1 MEMRLDAVT
10 DFLNDQPWFQQ
21 LKQKW
26 EELDPQSRTY
36 LQIAGFVTT
45 VVILLFAVF
54 STVWSVH
61 KLKVDSSEKSD
72 LLNMLQNANEELR
85 RLHDNAPDASASDN
99 GKWDIYFG
107 TVASNAGLDRSSL
120 NISAEKP
127 GNSSDISK
135 EALYDIGMKKIT
147 VRQAIKFAFGLESG
161 SRPVKVRNLIIDT
174 HADPEG
180 YIDATLAVSG
190 FSVILD
196 KDKK

>member
-36 LQIAGFVTT
+36 LQIAGFVGTT
-45 VVILLFAVF
+45 AVLLFLVF
-54 STVWSVH
+54 NTIWSVH
-61 KLKVDSSEKSD
+61 KLKTDSSEKSE
-72 LLNMLQNANEELR
+72 LLTMLVNANEEMR

-99 GKWDIYFG
+99 GKWDVYFEG
-107 TVASNAGLDRSSL
+107 IAGAAGLDHSAL
-120 NISAEKP
+120 TISTEKP
-127 GNSSDISK
+127 GNNSDISK
-135 EALYDIGMKKIT
+135 EAMYDISMKKIT
-147 VRQAIKFAFGLESG
+147 LRQIIKFAVGLEAG
-161 SRPVKVRNLIIDT
+161 ARPVKVKNLIVDT

-180 YIDATLAVSG
+180 YIDATLSVSG
-190 FSVILD
+190 FSVVVD